1 MKFQRASLE
10 TCAQASGAVVT
21 IDVLRA
27 FSTAAYA
34 FAAGADR
41 IILVS
46 RVKEALELR
55 QALPGS
61 LAMGEV
67 FGIRVPEFD
76 FGNSPAQF
84 DGLDLRGRILIQR
97 TSAGTQGV
105 VLSQSAN
112 PLLAASFC
120 TARATVDF
128 IRRIDPSELTFI
140 LTGLRTGGWGDED
153 AACADYMEAMFKG
166 ETLELEPLFERVRN
180 STPGRQFTDQNSP
193 DFPLQDLEYCLL
205 VDRFSFAMQVGREDG
220 LHILHP
226 ILP

>member
-1 MKFQRASLE
+1 MKFLRASLE
-10 TCAQASGAVVT
+10 TCAQASGAVVA

-34 FAAGADR
+34 FATGVYR

-46 RVKEALELR
+46 KVEEALELR
-55 QALPGS
+55 RALPGS

-97 TSAGTQGV
+97 TTAGTQGV
-105 VLSQSAN
+105 VLSQNAN

-128 IRRIDPSELTFI
+128 IRRFDPGEVTFV

-153 AACADYMEAMFKG
+153 AACADYMEALFNGKS
-166 ETLELEPLFERVRN
+166 LELEPLFERVRN
-180 STPGRQFTDQNSP
+180 SAPGRQFTDPNSV
-193 DFPLQDLEYCLL
+193 DFPLQDLEYCLS
-205 VDRFSFAMQVGREDG
+205 VDRFPFAMQVEREDG
-220 LHILHP
+220 LHILQP
-226 ILP
+226 IMS